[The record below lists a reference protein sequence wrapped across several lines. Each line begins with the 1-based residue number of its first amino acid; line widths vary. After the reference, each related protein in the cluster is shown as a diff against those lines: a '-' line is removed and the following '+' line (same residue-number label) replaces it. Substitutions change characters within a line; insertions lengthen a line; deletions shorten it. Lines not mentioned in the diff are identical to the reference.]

1 MAPLSKQQKTAPT
14 TTTIFN
20 EFHATSYSYLVN
32 TISKNAILGW
42 TIIFTI
48 NGYKQTLTH
57 TKKKERKKRREGKR
71 KTKEKKENC

>member
-1 MAPLSKQQKTAPT
+1 MQQVTVILSTQ
-14 TTTIFN
+14 
-20 EFHATSYSYLVN
+20 SG
-32 TISKNAILGW
+32 KNAILGW